1 MTFAETVLGMP
12 YVLWKNNQIVDVL
25 TSTEGDQVLTLT
37 PEHLGPV
44 LSSVMSELL
53 KITACPAGSEL
64 MTPYIFTN
72 KFLFCSVP
80 ESELLTYTFSLTGCC
95 SAVGQGQN
103 F

>member
-1 MTFAETVLGMP
+1 MTPAEIVLGMP
-12 YVLWKNNQIVDVL
+12 SVLWKNSQIADVM
-25 TSTEGDQVLTLT
+25 TSTEGDQVLALA
-37 PEHLGPV
+37 PALLEPV
-44 LSSVMSELL
+44 LLSVISELL
-53 KITACPAGSEL
+53 KITVFPAGSEL
-64 MTPYIFTN
+64 LTPYIFTN